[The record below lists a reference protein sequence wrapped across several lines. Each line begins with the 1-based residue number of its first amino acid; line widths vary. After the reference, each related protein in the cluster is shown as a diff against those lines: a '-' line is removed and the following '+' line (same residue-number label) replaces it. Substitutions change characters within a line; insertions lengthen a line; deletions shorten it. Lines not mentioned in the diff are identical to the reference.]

1 MRSVVAVMP
10 FNPPHAAARHWQMQ
24 RSGSGSGAGAAAARP
39 KTRVELIDD
48 DKKVWMKKTEEPV
61 YPVQASVITH
71 PVILHTVNTGR
82 TTRALQNMQS
92 MNSRKK
98 T

>member
-1 MRSVVAVMP
+1 MRLLDIGRCS
-10 FNPPHAAARHWQMQ
+10 
-24 RSGSGSGAGAAAARP
+24 AAAAEAAQGRQQHAP
-39 KTRVELIDD
+39 KPRVELIDD

-61 YPVQASVITH
+61 YPVRASVITH

>member
-1 MRSVVAVMP
+1 MP

-24 RSGSGSGAGAAAARP
+24 RSGSGSGAGAAARP